1 MQTVLV
7 PLAYCAYN
15 LWWHPLARFPGPKR
29 AAVSPFWAM
38 WHWLSGENLNK
49 LCDLHNQ
56 YGSVVRIAPN
66 QLSFCSSSSWK
77 DVHGHKP
84 GRKPFLKG
92 PWYRPFPQDHYNI
105 VSVSNPGHH
114 ALMRKSLSH
123 GFSSGALIAQE
134 DRLQY
139 FVNKFVDQIDLRF
152 THTAGDMTKWYNYVT
167 FDAIGELAFG
177 EPFGCVESG
186 RCPRSHIRS
195 RPGFTNGEPKKGEPH
210 FWIDILFAGIK
221 NFNLLRS
228 FEYFPLLKS
237 GVLLLLRW
245 GLLPS
250 SVTEPRRKQTIY
262 AREKLI
268 KSVSSL

>member
-1 MQTVLV
+1 
-7 PLAYCAYN
+7 
-15 LWWHPLARFPGPKR
+15 
-29 AAVSPFWAM
+29 M
-38 WHWLSGENLNK
+38 WYWLSGENLNK

-139 FVNKFVDQIDLRF
+139 FINKFVDQIDTRF
-152 THTAGDMTKWYNYVT
+152 THTPGDMTKWYNFVT

-177 EPFGCVESG
+177 EAFGCVESG
-186 RCPRSHIRS
+186 RCPRSHVKHIQALLTMNQIKVNHTSGLISFSLAS
-195 RPGFTNGEPKKGEPH
+195 RT
-210 FWIDILFAGIK
+210 
-221 NFNLLRS
+221 S
-228 FEYFPLLKS
+228 
-237 GVLLLLRW
+237 
-245 GLLPS
+245 
-250 SVTEPRRKQTIY
+250 TC
-262 AREKLI
+262 
-268 KSVSSL
+268 